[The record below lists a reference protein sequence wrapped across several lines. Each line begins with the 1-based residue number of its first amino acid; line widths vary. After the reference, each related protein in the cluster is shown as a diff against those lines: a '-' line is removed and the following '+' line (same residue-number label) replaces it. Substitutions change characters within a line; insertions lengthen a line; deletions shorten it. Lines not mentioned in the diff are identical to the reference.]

1 MVNLKNINTQLKEEM
16 FSMEDE
22 NNRNV
27 VKLNSNQTELDN
39 KLDKRQW
46 YQEELDILIEKQEVL
61 ASNYENEIVVIND
74 N

>member
-46 YQEELDILIEKQEVL
+46 YQEELDMLIEKQEVL